1 MKGILISIG
10 LLATLLFFNINS
22 QAQDTA
28 KVEGNK
34 QKIDELNS
42 RLDKLLSGN
51 ETGEK
56 DSLSIKLD
64 EVLVIVKEL
73 QREMNNLKGEVDEL
87 ISGKFRYDIEP
98 KSASTTLNSESYYV
112 VVAARGNEERI
123 QKALITMQKDAP
135 LMIVQNSKG
144 TWYHLIHKQAYSMA
158 EARQMAEK
166 EKQNGITDA
175 WWVTGRKLSLD

>member
-10 LLATLLFFNINS
+10 LLVTLLFFNINA

-51 ETGEK
+51 ETGE

-87 ISGKFRYDIEP
+87 KSGKLRYDIEP
-98 KSASTTLNSESYYV
+98 KSGSTSLNSESYYV

-123 QKALITMQKDAP
+123 QKALITMQKEAP
-135 LMIVQNSKG
+135 LMIVQNSRES
-144 TWYHLIHKQAYSMA
+144 WYHLIHKQAYNMA
-158 EARQMAEK
+158 EARQTAEK
-166 EKQNGITDA
+166 EKQNGISDA
-175 WWVTGRKLSLD
+175 WWVSGKKLKSK